1 MQTVRLPLIEHEDA
15 FWDFIEILF
24 EELRCGM
31 FYTREKR
38 PEPKS
43 KKRRSST
50 ETSLTPSLE
59 SGAQKRQRVQ
69 VSLERMNLKKSLL
82 SLGKERML
90 RNDDSTT
97 AAVTAGASS
106 SSSSSS
112 PVHSPAAAQSVSP
125 ASSTASSR
133 QNGVSNRSTTDIY
146 VADSCFRMRVRGKNI
161 VFPELSS
168 LAMILML
175 ANSTGTHVPV
185 LQKNQEYCCQFC
197 GPGSALI
204 WLSWILI
211 LIGNAGLYPGTWKL
225 TKITG
230 NK

>member
-1 MQTVRLPLIEHEDA
+1 VIITATVEDKMQTVRLPLIEHEDA
-15 FWDFIEILF
+15 FWDFMEILF

-38 PEPKS
+38 PEPKIS

-50 ETSLTPSLE
+50 ETSLTTSLE

-82 SLGKERML
+82 SLGKERMV
-90 RNDDSTT
+90 RNEDSTT
-97 AAVTAGASS
+97 AAAATGANS

-133 QNGVSNRSTTDIY
+133 QDGVANLSTTDI
-146 VADSCFRMRVRGKNI
+146 F
-161 VFPELSS
+161 
-168 LAMILML
+168 
-175 ANSTGTHVPV
+175 
-185 LQKNQEYCCQFC
+185 
-197 GPGSALI
+197 
-204 WLSWILI
+204 
-211 LIGNAGLYPGTWKL
+211 
-225 TKITG
+225 
-230 NK
+230 

>member
-15 FWDFIEILF
+15 FWDFMEILF

-38 PEPKS
+38 PEPKIS

-50 ETSLTPSLE
+50 ETSLTTSLE

-82 SLGKERML
+82 SLGKERMV
-90 RNDDSTT
+90 RNEDSTT
-97 AAVTAGASS
+97 AAAATGANS

-133 QNGVSNRSTTDIY
+133 QDGVANLSTTDI
-146 VADSCFRMRVRGKNI
+146 F
-161 VFPELSS
+161 
-168 LAMILML
+168 
-175 ANSTGTHVPV
+175 
-185 LQKNQEYCCQFC
+185 
-197 GPGSALI
+197 
-204 WLSWILI
+204 
-211 LIGNAGLYPGTWKL
+211 
-225 TKITG
+225 
-230 NK
+230 

>member
-43 KKRRSST
+43 SKKRRSST
-50 ETSLTPSLE
+50 ETPTSDKLSLE

-82 SLGKERML
+82 SLGKERMV

-97 AAVTAGASS
+97 AVATTAGSI

-112 PVHSPAAAQSVSP
+112 PVHSPAAQSVSP

-133 QNGVSNRSTTDIY
+133 QDGVSNRSTTDIS
-146 VADSCFRMRVRGKNI
+146 VADLCLRMSVRR
-161 VFPELSS
+161 S
-168 LAMILML
+168 
-175 ANSTGTHVPV
+175 
-185 LQKNQEYCCQFC
+185 QEHRI
-197 GPGSALI
+197 SRA
-204 WLSWILI
+204 I
-211 LIGNAGLYPGTWKL
+211 LIGNAFYVSKLGTSTYL
-225 TKITG
+225 CTG
-230 NK
+230 TYF

>member
-1 MQTVRLPLIEHEDA
+1 LYIIFLYQGEGKVIITATVEDKMQTVRLPLIEHEDA
-15 FWDFIEILF
+15 FWDFMEILF

-50 ETSLTPSLE
+50 ETSVTPSLE

-82 SLGKERML
+82 SLGKERMV

-97 AAVTAGASS
+97 AAAATGST

-133 QNGVSNRSTTDIY
+133 QDGVANRSTIDFY
-146 VADSCFRMRVRGKNI
+146 VADSCLRMSVRRSKKI
-161 VFPELSS
+161 VFPEPSS

-175 ANSTGTHVPV
+175 SDWVPTGTYIRVCSGYSKDLVVSH
-185 LQKNQEYCCQFC
+185 
-197 GPGSALI
+197 
-204 WLSWILI
+204 
-211 LIGNAGLYPGTWKL
+211 
-225 TKITG
+225 
-230 NK
+230 

>member
-1 MQTVRLPLIEHEDA
+1 MIITATVEDKMQTVRLPLIEHEDA

-38 PEPKS
+38 PESKSS

-50 ETSLTPSLE
+50 ETPSSDKMSLE

-82 SLGKERML
+82 SLGKERMV

-97 AAVTAGASS
+97 AVATAGST

-133 QNGVSNRSTTDIY
+133 QDGVANRSTVDI
-146 VADSCFRMRVRGKNI
+146 F
-161 VFPELSS
+161 
-168 LAMILML
+168 
-175 ANSTGTHVPV
+175 
-185 LQKNQEYCCQFC
+185 
-197 GPGSALI
+197 
-204 WLSWILI
+204 
-211 LIGNAGLYPGTWKL
+211 
-225 TKITG
+225 
-230 NK
+230 

>member
-1 MQTVRLPLIEHEDA
+1 VIITATVEDKMQTVRLPLIEHEDA

-38 PEPKS
+38 PEPKSS

-82 SLGKERML
+82 SLGKERM

-97 AAVTAGASS
+97 AAATAGASS

-112 PVHSPAAAQSVSP
+112 PVHSPAPAQSVSP

-133 QNGVSNRSTTDIY
+133 QDGVSNRSTTDI
-146 VADSCFRMRVRGKNI
+146 F
-161 VFPELSS
+161 
-168 LAMILML
+168 
-175 ANSTGTHVPV
+175 
-185 LQKNQEYCCQFC
+185 
-197 GPGSALI
+197 
-204 WLSWILI
+204 
-211 LIGNAGLYPGTWKL
+211 
-225 TKITG
+225 
-230 NK
+230 

>member
-1 MQTVRLPLIEHEDA
+1 VIITATVEDKMQTVRLPLIEHEDA

-43 KKRRSST
+43 SKKRRSST
-50 ETSLTPSLE
+50 ENTPSSDKLSLD

-82 SLGKERML
+82 SLGKERMV

-97 AAVTAGASS
+97 AAAATAGASS

-112 PVHSPAAAQSVSP
+112 PVHSPAAAPSVSP

-133 QNGVSNRSTTDIY
+133 QDGVANEPEHNRY
-146 VADSCFRMRVRGKNI
+146 F
-161 VFPELSS
+161 LSRI
-168 LAMILML
+168 M
-175 ANSTGTHVPV
+175 
-185 LQKNQEYCCQFC
+185 F
-197 GPGSALI
+197 
-204 WLSWILI
+204 
-211 LIGNAGLYPGTWKL
+211 
-225 TKITG
+225 
-230 NK
+230 

>member
-1 MQTVRLPLIEHEDA
+1 MIITATVEDKMQTVRLPLIEHEDA

-38 PEPKS
+38 PAEPKS

-50 ETSLTPSLE
+50 ETSLTPSLD

-82 SLGKERML
+82 SLGKERMV

-97 AAVTAGASS
+97 AAAAATGANS

-112 PVHSPAAAQSVSP
+112 PVHSPAAAPSVSP

-133 QNGVSNRSTTDIY
+133 QDANRSTVDIS
-146 VADSCFRMRVRGKNI
+146 VVDSCYRMSVRGKNI

-168 LAMILML
+168 LGMILVL
-175 ANSTGTHVPV
+175 ADSTYLQYVPV
-185 LQKNQEYCCQFC
+185 LRIHE
-197 GPGSALI
+197 I
-204 WLSWILI
+204 
-211 LIGNAGLYPGTWKL
+211 
-225 TKITG
+225 
-230 NK
+230 

>member
-1 MQTVRLPLIEHEDA
+1 VIITATVEDKMQTVRLPLIEHEDA

-43 KKRRSST
+43 SKKRRSST
-50 ETSLTPSLE
+50 ETPPSEKMSLD

-82 SLGKERML
+82 SLGKERMV

-97 AAVTAGASS
+97 AATTGST

-133 QNGVSNRSTTDIY
+133 EDGVANEPEHNRYLCSR
-146 VADSCFRMRVRGKNI
+146 FM
-161 VFPELSS
+161 F
-168 LAMILML
+168 
-175 ANSTGTHVPV
+175 
-185 LQKNQEYCCQFC
+185 
-197 GPGSALI
+197 
-204 WLSWILI
+204 
-211 LIGNAGLYPGTWKL
+211 
-225 TKITG
+225 
-230 NK
+230 